1 MKYRLSVLLVLAFG
15 AFSFA
20 QEGIKIGIQG
30 SFPFNDFKEA
40 VVLSAAVDVGY
51 MHALGEVVDAGVM
64 TGFINGFPDN
74 FDGGP
79 DLPSI
84 QFLPLAGSFRIWPSN
99 SFSFGGD
106 AGYAVGINDGNEGG
120 LYYRPV
126 IGYLFGTNTEVNLS
140 YTGIQLDGATWS
152 TVNVGIMHTIQVRP
166 RRL

>member
-1 MKYRLSVLLVLAFG
+1 MKRFYLLFFTMAVTSGL
-15 AFSFA
+15 FA
-20 QEGIKIGIQG
+20 QEGIKIGLQG
-30 SFPFNDFKEA
+30 SFPFNDFKDA

-51 MHALGEVVDAGVM
+51 MHALGEAVDAGVM
-64 TGFINGFPDN
+64 TGFINGVPDN

-84 QFLPLAGSFRIWPSN
+84 QFLPVAGSFRIWPSN

-106 AGYAVGINDGNEGG
+106 AGYAVGIDDGNEGG

-140 YTGIQLDGATWS
+140 YTGIELNGATWS

-166 RRL
+166 RKL